1 MSWRQGAWKQTSAE
15 KMRHWTQEGI
25 SGGRENE
32 TCFPQSTVFRKEQH
46 RVGQC
51 CISWGRRAQV
61 YLAHRSLTFFHL
73 HLTTYHIISYPYSEL
88 LQPDSI
94 SLPNLKTAPLLLDS
108 LLSSARILQHVDF
121 VRTRCFTAIC
131 QNARIK
137 HTHCIPSGSA
147 SSPVVQCTSYTTV
160 HGGWAGRVSCEQ
172 GRAATL

>member
-32 TCFPQSTVFRKEQH
+32 TRFPKSTVFRKEQR
-46 RVGQC
+46 RVGQF

-61 YLAHRSLTFFHL
+61 YSAHRSLTFFDL
-73 HLTTYHIISYPYSEL
+73 HLATHHIISYPYSEL
-88 LQPDSI
+88 LQTRQHLSAQFE
-94 SLPNLKTAPLLLDS
+94 KAPLLLDT
-108 LLSSARILQHVDF
+108 LLSSARMRQHIDF
-121 VRTRCFTAIC
+121 VRARCFTAIC

-137 HTHCIPSGSA
+137 HTHCIHRGST

-160 HGGWAGRVSCEQ
+160 HGGCADRVSCE
-172 GRAATL
+172 